1 MNKLLGKIFF
11 ILMSFGFSANI
22 NAESTISGR
31 EFNGFAEV
39 DLFAKSLKARSKPEL
54 LKLLP
59 KEGLFVYRGFTSG
72 NYGAR
77 GSDVGLL
84 FAAKNISD
92 KLTID
97 VKKQLPIDLPD
108 AFPSLDFN
116 SSKSIA
122 SYSSDFTLSR
132 DLPISNTLT
141 ILKGIIGSK
150 TESEEGVPFTLM
162 SNDGN
167 FLVFSNAQVIDDIL
181 VGGIAIFK
189 LQGDHFY
196 LFAVLELL

>member
-1 MNKLLGKIFF
+1 M
-11 ILMSFGFSANI
+11 
-22 NAESTISGR
+22 
-31 EFNGFAEV
+31 
-39 DLFAKSLKARSKPEL
+39 
-54 LKLLP
+54 
-59 KEGLFVYRGFTSG
+59 
-72 NYGAR
+72 
-77 GSDVGLL
+77 
-84 FAAKNISD
+84 
-92 KLTID
+92 TID
-97 VKKQLPIDLPD
+97 VENQTPIDLPR
-108 AFPSLDFN
+108 AFPSLDFE

-132 DLPISNTLT
+132 DLPIRITLDT
-141 ILKGIIGSK
+141 LKGIIGSK

-196 LFAVLELL
+196 LYAVLQLL